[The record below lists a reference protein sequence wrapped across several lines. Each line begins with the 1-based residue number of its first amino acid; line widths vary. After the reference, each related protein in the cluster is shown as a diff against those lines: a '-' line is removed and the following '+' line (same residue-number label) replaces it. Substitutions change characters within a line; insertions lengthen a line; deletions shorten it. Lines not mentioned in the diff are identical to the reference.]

1 MTLTDNLIPY
11 WYWLK
16 CGLAE
21 ISLPMSIVNF
31 LMIVILMFS
40 TKGIDITM
48 YAIPIVCAVMI
59 AGLTFIGWFGQH
71 YGIYGRINTLINQ
84 KMNPEMKQI
93 SDDVKL
99 IKKMLE
105 ERR

>member
-48 YAIPIVCAVMI
+48 YAIPFVCAVMI

-71 YGIYGRINTLINQ
+71 YEIYGRINSLINLE
-84 KMNPEMKQI
+84 MNPEMKQI

-105 ERR
+105 ERE

>member
-1 MTLTDNLIPY
+1 MTVVDRLIPY

-21 ISLPMSIVNF
+21 VTLPMSIVNF

-48 YAIPIVCAVMI
+48 YAIPFVCAIMI
-59 AGLTFIGWFGQH
+59 AGFTFVGWFGQH

-84 KMNPEMKQI
+84 EMNPEMKQI
-93 SDDVKL
+93 SDDVKT
-99 IKKMLE
+99 IRAMLE
-105 ERR
+105 ERK